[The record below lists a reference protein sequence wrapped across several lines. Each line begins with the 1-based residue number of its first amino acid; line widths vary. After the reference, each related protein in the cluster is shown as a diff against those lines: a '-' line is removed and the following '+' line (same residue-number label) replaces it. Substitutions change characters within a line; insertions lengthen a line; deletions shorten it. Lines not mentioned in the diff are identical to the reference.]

1 MSEVSTGVSPSPEM
15 TARWLTGQLPVG
27 RITSAAPAA
36 QPTQASVAVTQEV
49 SRAVDR
55 IQNFVG
61 ARTRE
66 LDFYIDE
73 PSGQTV
79 ITVRDR
85 ETDQVIRQI
94 PSEEILAVAERI
106 NEMQQ
111 AGLLMQ
117 GKA

>member
-1 MSEVSTGVSPSPEM
+1 MRP
-15 TARWLTGQLPVG
+15 
-27 RITSAAPAA
+27 
-36 QPTQASVAVTQEV
+36 
-49 SRAVDR
+49 RAVPRDVEVIPASLGLELGVR
-55 IQNFVG
+55 LVADLFWFSPFAWFI
-61 ARTRE
+61 RRE

-73 PSGQTV
+73 PTGQTV

>member
-1 MSEVSTGVSPSPEM
+1 MSEGSTGVTPSPEM
-15 TARWLTGQLPVG
+15 TARWLTGQLPIG
-27 RITSAAPAA
+27 RITVPASAP
-36 QPTQASVAVTQEV
+36 QQTQAPVALTQEV

-55 IQNFVG
+55 IQTFVG
-61 ARTRE
+61 ARARE

-73 PSGQTV
+73 PTGQTV

-106 NEMQQ
+106 NEMHE

>member
-1 MSEVSTGVSPSPEM
+1 M

-27 RITSAAPAA
+27 RITSAAPAVA

-61 ARTRE
+61 ARARE

-73 PSGQTV
+73 PTGQTV